1 MRRLSRA
8 EAHAGACPASG
19 TIAPKGVRAVRR
31 RSLWIRKS
39 LPPVLCEVSN
49 GAFSTGNSFR
59 FIIFAST
66 ISDLNR
72 CPAKTI
78 CLTAGQPAIRR
89 GGSRSRRARP
99 PHRRTLHVGPFVR
112 VCRFGLRP
120 APRRTRL
127 RVGVSPGAFQR
138 SAGRLC
144 GGRIHPDDLE
154 QEAKNGVAGMRHVF
168 LRRNPNMDVRHLK
181 LICEYRTLFW
191 RIRDADRHYRQDSG
205 LYEYEHDTTLCE
217 DLRGEYQPQD
227 ASYL

>member
-19 TIAPKGVRAVRR
+19 SIAPKGVRAVRR
-31 RSLWIRKS
+31 RSLWIRKT
-39 LPPVLCEVSN
+39 LPPVLCKVSN

-78 CLTAGQPAIRR
+78 CRTAGQPAIRR
-89 GGSRSRRARP
+89 GGSRSRHARP

-120 APRRTRL
+120 APRHT
-127 RVGVSPGAFQR
+127 STSR
-138 SAGRLC
+138 SFTGRFSAIRRAVMR
-144 GGRIHPDDLE
+144 GRIHPDDLE

-168 LRRNPNMDVRHLK
+168 LHRNPNMDVRPFE

-205 LYEYEHDTTLCE
+205 SYEYEHDTTLCE
-217 DLRGEYQPQD
+217 DFRGEYQPRD

>member
-19 TIAPKGVRAVRR
+19 SIAPKGVRAVRR

-78 CLTAGQPAIRR
+78 CRTAGQPAIRR

-144 GGRIHPDDLE
+144 GGGSIPMTLSRRPRTAWRACAMSFCAGIRIW
-154 QEAKNGVAGMRHVF
+154 M
-168 LRRNPNMDVRHLK
+168 
-181 LICEYRTLFW
+181 
-191 RIRDADRHYRQDSG
+191 SG
-205 LYEYEHDTTLCE
+205 I
-217 DLRGEYQPQD
+217 
-227 ASYL
+227 